1 MKQEDI
7 QNLPLLPLRDLVV
20 FPHMMMPL
28 FVGREKSTKAL
39 QHAMSEK
46 TDIVLSAQKEARNY
60 NPTPDQIHTV
70 GTVGAIIQHLK
81 LPDGT
86 VKALVEGKH
95 RVHINNFIQ
104 VDSFFTVQAS
114 PVVENIKADTEANAL
129 KRMVYSSF
137 ENYVKLNKQVPP
149 EVLARVYTIEN
160 FSELADNIASQLNL
174 KMEDKQSLL
183 ETFDPGERLRMVLK
197 HITREIEILK
207 VERKL
212 RTRVKEQM
220 ERSQKEYYLNEQLQ
234 AIQKELGEKD
244 DFHKEVQ
251 ELEEKAAKMQW
262 TKEAKEKTSREIK
275 KLKMMSPMS
284 AEAAVIRNYIDWV
297 ISLPWQNYVKEKRD
311 IRRAEEILNEDHW
324 GLHKV
329 KERILEYLAV
339 RTIAEKPK
347 SPIICFIGP
356 PGVGKTSLARSI
368 ARALG
373 RPFTRISLGGVQDEA
388 EIRGHRRT
396 YVGALPGKL
405 IQSLRKVKHGNPL
418 FLLDEIDKISS
429 SFRGDPSSALLE
441 VLDPEQNHTFQ
452 DHYLEVDYDLSSVLF
467 ITTANSLHGI
477 PRPLMDRMEM
487 IHIEGYTENEKLNI
501 AEKYLLPKQVEKHG
515 LKKYA
520 PVVKKEVLKEVIRYY
535 TREAGVRE
543 LERQIAK
550 LCRKLVKEIVFY
562 AAQNQG
568 GEQEKTATRA
578 KKSRT
583 KRKPMP
589 TPAIAYQN
597 GHTDQI
603 DQKDQIDQ
611 PDQTNQ
617 KDQVVS
623 PPLEI
628 VKKYINYSVSSAR
641 MKEYLGVHRFKYGK
655 VEKRSEIGLT
665 NGLAWTETGGD
676 LLAIEAS
683 ILPGKGKFTFT
694 GQLGDVM
701 KESCSAALSYVR
713 SRGPLFELS
722 HEFFEKHDFHIH
734 VPEGAVPKDGP
745 SAGVAI
751 TTSLVSACMRFPV
764 KKTVA
769 MTGEITLRGR
779 VLPIGGLKEK
789 ILAAHREGIKT
800 VIIPKENEKDLKDK
814 DKGMPQE
821 ILSKIEIIT
830 VDHVDQVLVNSLEI
844 KSAQDLFKRRSEKLS
859 GLKAKY
865 TGHIQIQQ
873 H

>member
-1 MKQEDI
+1 MWDVMKQEDI
-7 QNLPLLPLRDLVV
+7 QTLPLLSLRDLVV

-28 FVGREKSTKAL
+28 FVGREKSINAL
-39 QHAMSEK
+39 QHAMNTK
-46 TDIVLSAQKEARNY
+46 TDIVLASQKEARNN
-60 NPTPDQIHTV
+60 NPTPDQIHSV

-86 VKALVEGKH
+86 VKALVEGKY
-95 RVHINNFIQ
+95 RVHINKFTQ
-104 VDSFFTVQAS
+104 VDNFFTVQVK
-114 PVVENIKADTEANAL
+114 PVMEEIKQKTEAKAL
-129 KRMVYSSF
+129 KRMIHSSF

-149 EVLARVYTIEN
+149 EVLARIYTIEN
-160 FSELADNIASQLNL
+160 LSELADNIASQLNL
-174 KMEDKQSLL
+174 KMEDKQTIL
-183 ETFDPGERLRMVLK
+183 ETFDPGARLRLVLK

-207 VERKL
+207 VEKKL

-244 DFHKEVQ
+244 DFQKEIQ
-251 ELEEKAAKMQW
+251 ELEEKANKMKW
-262 TKEAKEKTSREIK
+262 PKEANEKAIREIK

-284 AEAAVIRNYIDWV
+284 AEAAVIRNYIDWM
-297 ISLPWQNYVKEKRD
+297 ISLPWQDYIKEKRD
-311 IRRAEEILNEDHW
+311 IRRAEKILNEDHW
-324 GLHKV
+324 GLEKV

-339 RTIAEKPK
+339 RTIAENPK

-373 RPFTRISLGGVQDEA
+373 RPFARISLGGVQDEA

-405 IQSLRKVKHGNPL
+405 IQCLRKVKHGNPL
-418 FLLDEIDKISS
+418 FLLDEIDKIST

-441 VLDPEQNHTFQ
+441 VLDPEQNYTFQ
-452 DHYLEVDYDLSSVLF
+452 DHYLEVDYDLSSILF

-487 IHIEGYTENEKLNI
+487 IYIEGYTENEKLNI
-501 AEKYLLPKQVEKHG
+501 AHKYLVPKQIDKHG

-520 PVVKKEVLKEVIRYY
+520 PTINKDVLREVIRYY

-550 LCRKLVKEIVFY
+550 LCRKLAKEIVFSS
-562 AAQNQG
+562 AQNKISKNRKIELVKQFVG
-568 GEQEKTATRA
+568 YLISPA
-578 KKSRT
+578 K
-583 KRKPMP
+583 
-589 TPAIAYQN
+589 
-597 GHTDQI
+597 
-603 DQKDQIDQ
+603 
-611 PDQTNQ
+611 
-617 KDQVVS
+617 
-623 PPLEI
+623 
-628 VKKYINYSVSSAR
+628 VKK
-641 MKEYLGVHRFKYGK
+641 YLGVHRFKYGK
-655 VEKRSEIGLT
+655 TEKRNEIGLT
-665 NGLAWTETGGD
+665 NGLAWTEAGGD

-683 ILPGKGKFTFT
+683 AIPGKGKFILT
-694 GQLGDVM
+694 GQLGDIM

-722 HEFFEKHDFHIH
+722 SEFFEKHDFHIH

-751 TTSLVSACMRFPV
+751 TTSLVSTCMRFLV
-764 KKTVA
+764 KRTVA

-779 VLPIGGLKEK
+779 VLAIGGLKEK

-800 VIIPKENEKDLKDK
+800 IIIPKDNEKDLKDK
-814 DKGMPQE
+814 EKGIPVE
-821 ILSKIEIIT
+821 ILNKIEIIT
-830 VDHVDQVLVNSLEI
+830 VDHVDQVLVNALEI
-844 KSAQDLFKRRSEKLS
+844 KSAQDLFKRRFEKTS
-859 GLKAKY
+859 GLKARY
-865 TGHIQIQQ
+865 TGHIQIQK

>member
-1 MKQEDI
+1 MMKTEDK
-7 QNLPLLPLRDLVV
+7 QTLPLLSLRDLVV

-28 FVGREKSTKAL
+28 FVGREKSINAL
-39 QHAMSEK
+39 QHAMNTK
-46 TDIVLSAQKEARNY
+46 TDIVLASQKEARNN
-60 NPTPDQIHTV
+60 NPTPDQIHSV

-86 VKALVEGKH
+86 VKALVEGKQ
-95 RVHINNFIQ
+95 RVHIKKFISM
-104 VDSFFTVQAS
+104 DKFFTVQVSSILEAIQQ
-114 PVVENIKADTEANAL
+114 ETEANAL

-137 ENYVKLNKQVPP
+137 ESYVKLNKQVPP
-149 EVLARVYTIEN
+149 EVLARIYTIEN
-160 FSELADNIASQLNL
+160 LSELADNIASQLNL
-174 KMEDKQSLL
+174 KMKDKQTLL
-183 ETFDPGERLRMVLK
+183 EIFDPGERLKIVLK

-207 VERKL
+207 VEKKL

-244 DFHKEVQ
+244 DFQKEIQ
-251 ELEEKAAKMQW
+251 DLEEKANKIQW
-262 TKEAKEKTSREIK
+262 PKEAKEKTYREIK

-284 AEAAVIRNYIDWV
+284 AEAAVIRNYIDWM
-297 ISLPWQNYVKEKRD
+297 ICLPWENYIKEKRD
-311 IRRAEEILNEDHW
+311 IELSEKILNEDHW
-324 GLHKV
+324 GLEKV

-339 RTIAEKPK
+339 RTIAEDPK
-347 SPIICFIGP
+347 SPILCFIGP

-373 RPFTRISLGGVQDEA
+373 RPFARISLGGMQDEA

-405 IQSLRKVKHGNPL
+405 IQSLRKVKYGNPL
-418 FLLDEIDKISS
+418 FLLDEIDKIST

-441 VLDPEQNHTFQ
+441 VLDPEQNNAFQ
-452 DHYLEVDYDLSSVLF
+452 DHYLEVDYDLSPVLF

-487 IHIEGYTENEKLNI
+487 IYIEGYTENEKLNI
-501 AEKYLLPKQVEKHG
+501 ADKYLIPKQIKKHG
-515 LKKYA
+515 LKKYQ
-520 PVVKKEVLKEVIRYY
+520 PKVNKEVIREITRYY

-550 LCRKLVKEIVFY
+550 LCRKIVKEIVFFS
-562 AAQNQG
+562 AQNKQ
-568 GEQEKTATRA
+568 
-578 KKSRT
+578 KSNT
-583 KRKPMP
+583 EP
-589 TPAIAYQN
+589 N
-597 GHTDQI
+597 
-603 DQKDQIDQ
+603 
-611 PDQTNQ
+611 
-617 KDQVVS
+617 
-623 PPLEI
+623 
-628 VKKYINYSVSSAR
+628 KKYINYLISSAKLR
-641 MKEYLGVHRFKYGK
+641 KYLGVHRFKYGK
-655 VEKRSEIGLT
+655 IEKRNEIGLT

-676 LLAIEAS
+676 LLAIEVS
-683 ILPGKGKFTFT
+683 VIPGKGKFTFT
-694 GQLGDVM
+694 GQLGDIM

-713 SRGPLFELS
+713 SRGPLFELPKD
-722 HEFFEKHDFHIH
+722 FFEKHDFHIH

-751 TTSLVSACMRFPV
+751 TTSLVSACTRFSV

-779 VLPIGGLKEK
+779 VLAIGGLKEK

-800 VIIPKENEKDLKDK
+800 IIIPKENERDLKDK
-814 DKGMPQE
+814 EKGIPVE
-821 ILSKIEIIT
+821 ILNKIEIIT
-830 VDHVDQVLVNSLEI
+830 VDHVDQVLVNALDI
-844 KSAQDLFKRRSEKLS
+844 KLAQDLFKRRFEKIS
-859 GLKAKY
+859 GLKARY
-865 TGHIQIQQ
+865 TGHIQIQK

>member
-1 MKQEDI
+1 MAQEDT
-7 QNLPLLPLRDLVV
+7 QVLPLLSLRDLVV

-28 FVGREKSTKAL
+28 FVGREKSINAL
-39 QHAMSEK
+39 QHAINTK
-46 TDIVLSAQKEARNY
+46 TDIVLASQKEARNN

-70 GTVGAIIQHLK
+70 GSVGAIIQHLK

-86 VKALVEGKH
+86 VKALVEGKQ
-95 RVHINNFIQ
+95 RVHIDKFIQ
-104 VDSFFTVQAS
+104 VDNFFTVQ
-114 PVVENIKADTEANAL
+114 VKTVTEKIQQETEANAL

-149 EVLARVYTIEN
+149 EVLARIYTIEN
-160 FSELADNIASQLNL
+160 FSELADNVASQLNL
-174 KMEDKQSLL
+174 KMEDKQTLL
-183 ETFDPGERLRMVLK
+183 EMFDPGERLKVVLQ

-207 VERKL
+207 VEKKL

-244 DFHKEVQ
+244 DFQKEIQ
-251 ELEEKAAKMQW
+251 ELETQANKMKW
-262 TKEAKEKTSREIK
+262 SKEADNKATREIK

-284 AEAAVIRNYIDWV
+284 AEAAVIRNYIDWM
-297 ISLPWQNYVKEKRD
+297 ISLPWESYIKEKRD
-311 IRRAEEILNEDHW
+311 IKLAETILNEDHW
-324 GLHKV
+324 GLEKV

-339 RTIAEKPK
+339 RTIAENPK
-347 SPIICFIGP
+347 SPILCFIGP

-368 ARALG
+368 SRALG
-373 RPFTRISLGGVQDEA
+373 RPFARISLGGVQDEA

-396 YVGALPGKL
+396 YVGSLPGKI
-405 IQSLRKVKHGNPL
+405 IQSLRKVKYGNPL
-418 FLLDEIDKISS
+418 FLLDEVDKISN

-441 VLDPEQNHTFQ
+441 VLDPEQNSTFQ
-452 DHYLEVDYDLSSVLF
+452 DHYLELDYDLSPILF

-487 IHIEGYTENEKLNI
+487 IYIEGYTENEKLNI
-501 AEKYLLPKQVEKHG
+501 ATKYLVPKQIDKHG
-515 LKKYA
+515 LKKYN
-520 PVVKKEVLKEVIRYY
+520 PQIKEEVLREVIRHY

-550 LCRKLVKEIVFY
+550 VCRKLAKDIVFSN
-562 AAQNQG
+562 AKH
-568 GEQEKTATRA
+568 KTKLS
-578 KKSRT
+578 KK
-583 KRKPMP
+583 
-589 TPAIAYQN
+589 
-597 GHTDQI
+597 H
-603 DQKDQIDQ
+603 
-611 PDQTNQ
+611 
-617 KDQVVS
+617 
-623 PPLEI
+623 
-628 VKKYINYSVSSAR
+628 INYSISSA
-641 MKEYLGVHRFKYGK
+641 KTKKYLGVHKFKYGK

-676 LLAIEAS
+676 LLAIEVS
-683 ILPGKGKFTFT
+683 VIPGKGKFTFT

-713 SRGPLFELS
+713 SRGPLFELPKD
-722 HEFFEKHDFHIH
+722 FFESHDFHIH

-779 VLPIGGLKEK
+779 VLAIGGLKEK
-789 ILAAHREGIKT
+789 VLAAHREGIKT
-800 VIIPKENEKDLKDK
+800 VIIPKENEIHLKDK
-814 DKGMPQE
+814 EKGMPE
-821 ILSKIEIIT
+821 DILNKIQIIT
-830 VDHVDQVLVNSLEI
+830 VDHVDQVLVNALEI
-844 KSAQDLFKRRSEKLS
+844 KSAQDLFKRRSEKS
-859 GLKAKY
+859 GLKARY
-865 TGHIQIQQ
+865 TGHIQVQK

>member
-1 MKQEDI
+1 MKPED
-7 QNLPLLPLRDLVV
+7 QQTLPLLSLRDLVV

-28 FVGREKSTKAL
+28 FVGREKSINAL
-39 QHAMSEK
+39 QHAMSAK
-46 TDIVLSAQKEARNY
+46 TDIVLASQKEARN
-60 NPTPDQIHTV
+60 NSPTPDQIHSV

-95 RVHINNFIQ
+95 RVYIDQFIQ
-104 VDSFFTVQAS
+104 VDDFFTVRVS
-114 PVVENIKADTEANAL
+114 PVMEEIKRETEAKAL
-129 KRMVYSSF
+129 KRMVYSTF
-137 ENYVKLNKQVPP
+137 ESYVKLNKQVPP
-149 EVLARVYTIEN
+149 EVLARIYTIDK
-160 FSELADNIASQLNL
+160 FSELADSIASQLNL
-174 KMEDKQSLL
+174 KMEDKQAIL
-183 ETFDPGERLRMVLK
+183 ETFDPGVRLKLVLT

-207 VERKL
+207 VEKKL

-244 DFHKEVQ
+244 DFQKEVQ
-251 ELEEKAAKMQW
+251 ELEEKAGTMKW
-262 TKEAKEKTSREIK
+262 PKEAKEKTAREIK
-275 KLKMMSPMS
+275 KLKLMSPMS
-284 AEAAVIRNYIDWV
+284 AEAAVIRNYVDWM
-297 ISLPWQNYVKEKRD
+297 ISLPWQNHTKEKRD
-311 IRRAEEILNEDHW
+311 IQLAEQILNEDHY
-324 GLHKV
+324 GLEKV

-339 RTIAEKPK
+339 RTIADNPK
-347 SPIICFIGP
+347 SPIICFVGP

-368 ARALG
+368 ARALE
-373 RPFTRISLGGVQDEA
+373 RPFARIALGGVQDEA

-441 VLDPEQNHTFQ
+441 VLDPEQNNTFQ
-452 DHYLEVDYDLSSVLF
+452 DHYLEVDYDLSPILF

-487 IHIEGYTENEKLNI
+487 IYIEGYTENEKLNI
-501 AEKYLLPKQVEKHG
+501 AEKYLLPKQIEKHG
-515 LKKYA
+515 LKQYS
-520 PVVKKEVLKEVIRYY
+520 PVFSKETLKEVIRYY

-550 LCRKLVKEIVFY
+550 LCRKLVKEIVFVS
-562 AAQNQG
+562 AKD
-568 GEQEKTATRA
+568 KTDA
-578 KKSRT
+578 KK
-583 KRKPMP
+583 P
-589 TPAIAYQN
+589 
-597 GHTDQI
+597 
-603 DQKDQIDQ
+603 
-611 PDQTNQ
+611 
-617 KDQVVS
+617 
-623 PPLEI
+623 
-628 VKKYINYSVSSAR
+628 VKKYVNYTLSSA
-641 MKEYLGVHRFKYGK
+641 KLKQYLGVHKFKYGK

-676 LLAIEAS
+676 LLAIEVS
-683 ILPGKGKFTFT
+683 VIPGKGKFTFT

-713 SRGPLFELS
+713 SRGPLFELKS
-722 HEFFEKHDFHIH
+722 DFFERHDFHIH

-779 VLPIGGLKEK
+779 VMAIGGLKEK

-800 VIIPKENEKDLKDK
+800 VIIPRENEKDLKDK
-814 DKGMPQE
+814 EKGMPAE
-821 ILSKIEIIT
+821 VLSRMEIIT
-830 VDHVDQVLVNSLEI
+830 VDHVDQVLVNALEI
-844 KSAQDLFKRRSEKLS
+844 KSAQELFKRRSEKLS
-859 GLKAKY
+859 GLRARY
-865 TGHIQIQQ
+865 TGHIQVQK

>member
-1 MKQEDI
+1 MKQKDI
-7 QNLPLLPLRDLVV
+7 QTLPLLSLRDLVV
-20 FPHMMMPL
+20 FPYMMMPL
-28 FVGREKSTKAL
+28 FVGREKSINAL
-39 QHAMSEK
+39 QYAMNNK
-46 TDIVLSAQKEARNY
+46 TDVVLASQKEARDN
-60 NPTPDQIHTV
+60 NPTPDRIHSV

-95 RVHINNFIQ
+95 RVHIDKFLQ
-104 VDSFFTVQAS
+104 VDDFFTVKVR
-114 PVVENIKADTEANAL
+114 PVVEEIKEETEANAL
-129 KRMVYSSF
+129 KRMVHSSF

-149 EVLARVYTIEN
+149 EVLARIYTIN
-160 FSELADNIASQLNL
+160 RFSELADNIASQLNL
-174 KMEDKQSLL
+174 KMEDKQFIL
-183 ETFDPGERLRMVLK
+183 ETFDPGERLRLVLT

-207 VERKL
+207 VEKKL

-244 DFHKEVQ
+244 DFQKEIK
-251 ELEEKAAKMQW
+251 ELEEKAGKMKW
-262 TKEAKEKTSREIK
+262 SKEAKDKTAREVK

-284 AEAAVIRNYIDWV
+284 AEAAVIRNYIDWM
-297 ISLPWQNYVKEKRD
+297 ITLPWQNYVKEKRN
-311 IRRAEEILNEDHW
+311 IYLAEQILNEDHW
-324 GLHKV
+324 GLEKV

-339 RTIAEKPK
+339 RTIAENPK

-368 ARALG
+368 ARALD
-373 RPFTRISLGGVQDEA
+373 RPFVRISLGGVQDEA

-405 IQSLRKVKHGNPL
+405 IQSLRKVKYGNPL
-418 FLLDEIDKISS
+418 FLLDEIDKIST

-441 VLDPEQNHTFQ
+441 VLDPEQNNTFQ
-452 DHYLEVDYDLSSVLF
+452 DHYLEVDYDLSSILF
-467 ITTANSLHGI
+467 ITTANSIHGI

-487 IHIEGYTENEKLNI
+487 IYIEGYTEREKLNI
-501 AEKYLLPKQVEKHG
+501 ADKYLLPKQMKKHG
-515 LKKYA
+515 LEKYKLTVA
-520 PVVKKEVLKEVIRYY
+520 KEVLCEVIRYY

-550 LCRKLVKEIVFY
+550 ICRKLVKEIVFSVT
-562 AAQNQG
+562 Q
-568 GEQEKTATRA
+568 
-578 KKSRT
+578 KKVEADD
-583 KRKPMP
+583 K
-589 TPAIAYQN
+589 IE
-597 GHTDQI
+597 
-603 DQKDQIDQ
+603 
-611 PDQTNQ
+611 
-617 KDQVVS
+617 
-623 PPLEI
+623 L
-628 VKKYINYSVSSAR
+628 VKKYVGSTISAT
-641 MKEYLGVHRFKYGK
+641 KIKKYLGVHKFKYGK

-665 NGLAWTETGGD
+665 NGLAWTDTGGD
-676 LLAIEAS
+676 LLAIEVS
-683 ILPGKGKFTFT
+683 VIPGKGKFTFT

-713 SRGPLFELS
+713 SRGPLFELPS
-722 HEFFEKHDFHIH
+722 NFFEKHDFHIH

-751 TTSLVSACMRFPV
+751 TTSLVSAVMRFPV

-779 VLPIGGLKEK
+779 VLAIGGLKEK

-800 VIIPKENEKDLKDK
+800 VIIPRENEKDLKDK
-814 DKGMPQE
+814 EKGMPKEVLQ
-821 ILSKIEIIT
+821 KMEIIT
-830 VDHVDQVLVNSLEI
+830 VEHVDQVLVNALEI
-844 KSAQDLFKRRSEKLS
+844 KSAQELFKRRVEKIS

-865 TGHIQIQQ
+865 TGHIHLQK

>member
-1 MKQEDI
+1 MKQEETRI
-7 QNLPLLPLRDLVV
+7 LPLLSLRDLVV

-28 FVGREKSTKAL
+28 FVGREKSINAL
-39 QHAMSEK
+39 QHAMNTK
-46 TDIVLSAQKEARNY
+46 TDIILASQKEARN
-60 NPTPDQIHTV
+60 NDPSPSQIHSV

-95 RVHINNFIQ
+95 RIHINKFLQ
-104 VDSFFTVQAS
+104 KDGFFTVEVS
-114 PVVENIKADTEANAL
+114 PVVEKIKQETEANAL

-174 KMEDKQSLL
+174 KLEDKQAIL
-183 ETFDPGERLRMVLK
+183 EAFDPGKRLKMVLK

-207 VERKL
+207 VEKKL

-244 DFHKEVQ
+244 DFQKEIQ
-251 ELEEKAAKMQW
+251 ELEEKVSKMKW
-262 TKEAKEKTSREIK
+262 SKEADEKTSREIK

-284 AEAAVIRNYIDWV
+284 AEAAVIRNYIDWM
-297 ISLPWQNYVKEKRD
+297 ISLPWEDYIREKKD
-311 IRRAEEILNEDHW
+311 IKQAEQILNEDHW
-324 GLHKV
+324 GLRKV
-329 KERILEYLAV
+329 KERILEYLSV
-339 RTIAEKPK
+339 RNMADNPRT
-347 SPIICFIGP
+347 PIICFVGP

-368 ARALG
+368 ARAVG
-373 RPFTRISLGGVQDEA
+373 RPFARISLGGMQDEA

-405 IQSLRKVKHGNPL
+405 IQCLRKVKHGNPL
-418 FLLDEIDKISS
+418 FLLDEIDKIST

-441 VLDPEQNHTFQ
+441 VLDPEQNNTFQ
-452 DHYLEVDYDLSSVLF
+452 DHYLEADYDLSQVLF
-467 ITTANSLHGI
+467 ITTANSLYGI

-487 IHIEGYTENEKLNI
+487 IYIEGYTENEKLNI
-501 AEKYLLPKQVEKHG
+501 ATKYLFPKQIDKHG
-515 LKKYA
+515 LKKYT
-520 PVVKKEVLKEVIRYY
+520 PKISETVLREVIRYY

-550 LCRKLVKEIVFY
+550 LCRKIVKEIVFF
-562 AAQNQG
+562 A
-568 GEQEKTATRA
+568 A
-578 KKSRT
+578 KK
-583 KRKPMP
+583 KQP
-589 TPAIAYQN
+589 
-597 GHTDQI
+597 
-603 DQKDQIDQ
+603 KDQDKIFVKQ
-611 PDQTNQ
+611 YVNYLITSQ
-617 KDQVVS
+617 K
-623 PPLEI
+623 
-628 VKKYINYSVSSAR
+628 VKK
-641 MKEYLGVHRFKYGK
+641 YLGVHRFKYGK
-655 VEKRSEIGLT
+655 TEKKSEIGLT
-665 NGLAWTETGGD
+665 NGLAWTEVGGD

-683 ILPGKGKFTFT
+683 VITGKGKFTVT

-713 SRGPLFELS
+713 SRGPLFDLPS
-722 HEFFEKHDFHIH
+722 DFFEKHDFHIH

-751 TTSLVSACMRFPV
+751 TTSLVSASMRLPV
-764 KKTVA
+764 KRTVA

-779 VLPIGGLKEK
+779 VLAIGGLKEK

-800 VIIPKENEKDLKDK
+800 IIIPKENEKDLKDK
-814 DKGMPQE
+814 EKDIPLE
-821 ILSKIEIIT
+821 ILNKMEIIT
-830 VDHVDQVLVNSLEI
+830 VDHVDQVLVNAIEI
-844 KSAQDLFKRRSEKLS
+844 KSAVELFKRRSEKIS
-859 GLKAKY
+859 GLKARY
-865 TGHIQIQQ
+865 TGHIQIQK